1 MPRKWRI
8 VIYPGNV
15 LLAFA
20 AEEAA
25 QITGRSVAGVGP
37 GAIEK

>member
-20 AEEAA
+20 AEGAA
-25 QITGRSVAGVGP
+25 QITGRRRRHVHV
-37 GAIEK
+37 